1 MTPNEQQAYRRNLT
15 KAYAFKFLTML
26 HFFAGVAI
34 PFFTVWGGIKFSQV
48 MILQA
53 FYTII
58 IFIFEV
64 PTGAIADR
72 FGRKTSLVLAG
83 LVTGIASLV
92 YGSYPNFWVFMLGE
106 ALWGIGVALISG
118 AEQAMVYDS
127 LKELGEENRSKKI
140 LGRWQSL
147 GSVAIM
153 IAAPI
158 GSLVAKYIG
167 LRWTII
173 FMAIPF
179 FAASFLA
186 LTFKEPEVG
195 RKDKTTTYFKTMI
208 EGGRYLKDHKI
219 LQILAFDFISISA
232 LSFFIVWIYQVVLG
246 RLNVPIQWFG
256 FVCAMMTILEV
267 MVLNNFSKL
276 ERLFGGKRN
285 YTFITALIIGV
296 SFIIMGV
303 TKNVVLAI
311 IVISLIAAFGLTRGT
326 LFQNYMNKHIES
338 HNRATVLS
346 LISML
351 YNFSLALL
359 NVIWGYMVDWNMTVT
374 LVLIG
379 SMTIVLA
386 LFSRVEES
394 YLLD

>member
-1 MTPNEQQAYRRNLT
+1 MTPNEQQAYRRNIT
-15 KAYAFKFLTML
+15 KACTFKFLTM
-26 HFFAGVAI
+26 FYIFAGVNI
-34 PFFTVWGGIKFSQV
+34 PFFTVWGGLKFSQV

-53 FYTII
+53 FYMLT

-72 FGRKTSLVLAG
+72 FGRKTSLALAG
-83 LVTGIASLV
+83 LVTGIAALV

-106 ALWGIGVALISG
+106 ALWGLGTALASG
-118 AEQAMVYDS
+118 ADQAMVYDS
-127 LKELGEENRSKKI
+127 LKELGEEARSKKI

-158 GSLVAKYIG
+158 GSLIAKYIG
-167 LRWTII
+167 LRWTIL
-173 FMAIPF
+173 FMAIPL
-179 FAASFLA
+179 FLA
-186 LTFKEPEVG
+186 SGLAMTFKEPKVG
-195 RKDKTTTYFKTMI
+195 RRERTTTYLQTII
-208 EGGRYLKDHKI
+208 EGGKYLRHHKI
-219 LQILAFDFISISA
+219 LQILAFDLISIST
-232 LSFFIVWIYQVVLG
+232 LSFFIVWIYQVVLE
-246 RLNVPIQWFG
+246 RLNVSIQWFG

-285 YTFITALIIGV
+285 YIFLTALVIGL
-296 SFIIMGV
+296 SFVIMGI
-303 TKNVVLAI
+303 TKNVVLAVVV
-311 IVISLIAAFGLTRGT
+311 IVLIAAFGLTRGA

-346 LISML
+346 LVSML
-351 YNFSLALL
+351 YNLSLAFL